1 MAEVAQAALA
11 GPISPIGQP
20 NAIVPQPIGPPQ
32 DDARWWQVRD
42 LGCDLTVDLPIPNF
56 QIADLLKLQ
65 KGSVIDAHWKV
76 GRDVPFN
83 LNGTQIG
90 WVEFEVLAS
99 KLAARLTELA

>member
-1 MAEVAQAALA
+1 MAGVAQAALT
-11 GPISPIGQP
+11 GPIAPIGQP
-20 NAIVPQPIGPPQ
+20 SAIVPQAGGAPRE
-32 DDARWWQVRD
+32 DARWRLVRD
-42 LGCDLTVDLPIPNF
+42 LGCDLTVDLPIPSF